1 MSFRLGRKRAVMY
14 GGLNVW
20 IWVSLVLPW
29 FFFGSPYLSSG
40 LRLDALDLDYLVLG
54 LFELELVLIRLS
66 LDLARL
72 VAIPRCLFRGLLL
85 EV

>member
-1 MSFRLGRKRAVMY
+1 MPFRLGRKLAVMY

-20 IWVSLVLPW
+20 IWVSLALPW